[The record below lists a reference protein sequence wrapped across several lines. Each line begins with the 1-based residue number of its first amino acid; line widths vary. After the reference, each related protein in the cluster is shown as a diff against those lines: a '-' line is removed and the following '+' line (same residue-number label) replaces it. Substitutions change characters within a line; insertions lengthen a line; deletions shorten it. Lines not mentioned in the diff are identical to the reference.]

1 MLGTRSFWPALATVA
16 YVCFAAAQAHGGLAP
31 WVLLVALPLVLS
43 EVWRRTASVPHG
55 EDRVEPS
62 ARAALRYCAWG
73 AALWVAARAA
83 PAGRPAFDAAA
94 NFGAGTCAVAGLVA
108 LARIAAP
115 GGLLSAPRATRSFD
129 AAAFAGLLWGVA
141 VALPATRVI
150 LPAERV
156 RLDPL
161 AVDYATA
168 AAGIGSLLVF
178 VAAAWRLRVLRRL
191 ELGVGDRA
199 AGALALSITAFAVAV
214 PAAALNLAPPDRL
227 LPIAVMVASLACTW
241 TAIVREPTTVSS
253 ALRGILALTI
263 LGAPVTLIA
272 GLLAQQ
278 APAHAAV
285 IVLVASALCIGIGL
299 VARAV
304 ARPLGPEQSRW
315 LDAIDAA
322 RRGALEPEP
331 ASAMRAVLVALSKT
345 SAVAGARPELWQNDP
360 EQVLSVDIA
369 GYVHVDRAS
378 APEPLYEL
386 ALGEPERTLRA
397 ETLQALEV
405 RRPEVR
411 PLIAWFDA
419 RRAFSVTIVVDE
431 EGPIGFILLPRG
443 SRATPMTLEEAR
455 AVRLLA
461 DRISALSAVSSAL
474 ARSRERELAA
484 IARADELD
492 DERQRLEHI
501 IHREAG
507 RNEAFAERAARTVR
521 QSAYSP
527 AARVAIERLERLGR
541 MNASASLVAPPG
553 VDAVGWAAVLHLA
566 SPRRG
571 GALVVADG
579 TNAAEQDPQRWDDVA
594 TSPLALSDGGTLLI
608 AEAQALPLIVQDK
621 LAQALSRSTG
631 AAARSSILPAGV
643 VVSAPAPL
651 AKLVE
656 QGRVSKALARSVGD
670 AEVRLPTLAERGE
683 DLRALCFAEL
693 LRAGDADRK
702 EPLGIDP
709 KALALLIDH
718 SWPGNEAELR
728 SVLVR
733 AAAAA
738 SGPVITPADLAAIGF
753 TPELEARPLQ
763 VTPLPGPRLGPRPRR
778 APRQR

>member
-1 MLGTRSFWPALATVA
+1 MLGTRSFWPAFGVLA
-16 YVCFAAAQAHGGLAP
+16 YVCFAAAQAAGGATP
-31 WVLLVALPLVLS
+31 WVLLVVLPLVLS
-43 EVWRRTASVPHG
+43 EVWRRTGAPARG
-55 EDRVEPS
+55 EDRVEPT
-62 ARAALRYCAWG
+62 ARSALRYAAWG
-73 AALWVAARAA
+73 AALWIAARSA
-83 PAGRPAFDAAA
+83 PAGRPAFDVAA
-94 NFGAGTCAVAGLVA
+94 NLGAGTCAVAGLVA

-115 GGLLSAPRATRSFD
+115 GGLLSAPRATRSLD
-129 AAAFAGLLWGVA
+129 AAAFAGLLWGIA
-141 VALPATRVI
+141 VALPATRVV

-161 AVDYATA
+161 AIDYATT

-178 VAAAWRLRVLRRL
+178 IVATWRLRVLRRL

-199 AGALALSITAFAVAV
+199 AGALVLSITAFAVAV
-214 PAAALNLAPPDRL
+214 PAAALNLAPPDRV
-227 LPIAVMVASLACTW
+227 LPMAVMIASLACTW
-241 TAIVREPTTVSS
+241 TTTVREPTAVSS
-253 ALRGILALTI
+253 ALRGVLAVTI
-263 LGAPVTLIA
+263 LGAPITLIA

-278 APAHAAV
+278 SPAHAGA
-285 IVLVASALCIGIGL
+285 IVLGASALSVGIGL

-331 ASAMRAVLVALSKT
+331 ESAVRAVLVALSKT
-345 SAVAGARPELWQNDP
+345 SAVAGARPELWQTDP

-369 GYVHVDRAS
+369 GYVHVDKAS

-397 ETLQALEV
+397 ETLHALEV

-443 SRATPMTLEEAR
+443 SRATPMTLEEVR

-461 DRISALSAVSSAL
+461 DRIAALSAVSSAL

-501 IHREAG
+501 IGLDAG
-507 RNEAFAERAARTVR
+507 RNEALAERTARSVR

-527 AARVAIERLERLGR
+527 AARDTVERLERLGR
-541 MNASASLVAPPG
+541 MNASAALVAPPG
-553 VDAVGWAAVLHLA
+553 VDATGWAAILHLA

-579 TNAAEQDPQRWDDVA
+579 TGAAEQDAEHWEDAA
-594 TSPLALSDGGTLLI
+594 TSPLALADGGTLLVV
-608 AEAQALPLIVQDK
+608 EAQALPLAVQDK
-621 LAQALSRSTG
+621 IAHLLSRKSGT
-631 AAARSSILPAGV
+631 AQRSSIQTAGLIV
-643 VVSAPAPL
+643 ATRASL
-651 AKLVE
+651 ATLVDSE
-656 QGRVSKALARSVGD
+656 RMSKALARWVGD
-670 AEVRLPTLAERGE
+670 AEVPLPALAERGE

-693 LRAGDADRK
+693 LRAGGANRQ

-709 KALALLIDH
+709 KALRLLIDH
-718 SWPGNEAELR
+718 SWPGNDAELK

-733 AAAAA
+733 AAAEA
-738 SGPVITPADLAAIGF
+738 SGPVLTPADLAAIGF
-753 TPELEARPLQ
+753 SPELEAPSVQL
-763 VTPLPGPRLGPRPRR
+763 TPLPGRLATRARHAPRR
-778 APRQR
+778 R